1 VARHR
6 SALSV
11 ILTLRGRRR
20 RVEYAIVRQCTI
32 GVMSWRGGTVAR
44 RRSALPVVPALPKG
58 RHVGY
63 TTVCRH
69 VGYAIVR
76 QCTIGVMSWR
86 GGTVARRR
94 SALPVV
100 LALPKGAHEGL
111 TRDITTREEYMG
123 E

>member
-1 VARHR
+1 MARRR
-6 SALSV
+6 SALPV
-11 ILTLRGRRR
+11 VLTLRGRRR
-20 RVEYAIVRQCTI
+20 RVE
-32 GVMSWRGGTVAR
+32 
-44 RRSALPVVPALPKG
+44 
-58 RHVGY
+58 
-63 TTVCRH
+63 
-69 VGYAIVR
+69 YAIVR